1 MAVFVLPK
9 TRELFKYHTRWN
21 DQALNPYID
30 DLIDL
35 WAENDVEGV
44 LDVSI
49 QGPMMTR
56 FGIRPADMRSASRI
70 IKLETAYRYIFRRK
84 DIHVYRSDG
93 RIYID
98 VPWQRDP
105 VWLGDLLISP
115 EFENSQGLP
124 LAIGMNIYREC
135 VLHDLTDIPHLL
147 IGGSP
152 SSGLDGFLEGLL
164 MSILVHCTPDEVELY
179 LCSSA
184 NLSLEGYAALPYC
197 HVITTVRQT
206 MAMLSEMSR
215 EVERRSDILYKAR
228 CRNIFQY
235 NERGGNLKHRIIMI
249 SEYQRLFASNKQAA
263 MAYLL
268 RMTELAG
275 PCGIHLI
282 VASSTPSSLRGLKD
296 SFPARACLKV
306 ANGAD
311 STAVLDQ
318 KCAESLHHKGA
329 VYFLDGHDPD
339 PLYLQSGFIT
349 LKEVRGVLD
358 ALRSNYVN
366 TRKRSIF
373 EEIEDEDPEDRGGS
387 SVGQKLKSIFH
398 N

>member
-1 MAVFVLPK
+1 
-9 TRELFKYHTRWN
+9 
-21 DQALNPYID
+21 
-30 DLIDL
+30 
-35 WAENDVEGV
+35 
-44 LDVSI
+44 
-49 QGPMMTR
+49 
-56 FGIRPADMRSASRI
+56 
-70 IKLETAYRYIFRRK
+70 
-84 DIHVYRSDG
+84 
-93 RIYID
+93 
-98 VPWQRDP
+98 
-105 VWLGDLLISP
+105 
-115 EFENSQGLP
+115 
-124 LAIGMNIYREC
+124 
-135 VLHDLTDIPHLL
+135 
-147 IGGSP
+147 
-152 SSGLDGFLEGLL
+152 

-349 LKEVRGVLD
+349 QKEVRGVLD